1 MTKLYDAA
9 EKMSDMEV
17 DIPSTGKKGE
27 PRKYYPH
34 LDINSEAFPMIKDMK
49 VGEKCMLMVEVKPV
63 RVSTSE
69 SEGKKDNTSMCM
81 EIRRIG
87 MADDQEAGKES
98 SEKVDKMVEKMYP
111 KDDKK

>member
-1 MTKLYDAA
+1 MYDAA

-17 DIPSTGKKGE
+17 NMPSSGKKGE
-27 PRKYYPH
+27 SRKYYPH

-49 VGEKCMLMVEVKPV
+49 VGEKCLLMVEVKPV

-69 SEGKKDNTSMCM
+69 SESKGEMTSMCM

-87 MADDQEAGKES
+87 MADDQEAS
-98 SEKVDKMVEKMYP
+98 MEKDEKIEKMVGKMY
-111 KDDKK
+111 KKK